1 MLGHLFPRKKQDCSI
16 IGEVVWRVSP
26 EPLKSSDGQGIASVM
41 LKFFLY
47 HSGKEKD
54 SRRLVTHE
62 LTRLVLDSGYSS
74 NITAF
79 ILAVALCVMVRPVIA
94 ASLWQGWLAGM
105 SVLFLAKLGVIFF
118 FHRQK
123 NTCGPVALRC
133 VHAYIYLVFFT
144 GIMWGMAVIFF
155 FTSATMMEQMALF
168 FIVAGLTAGA
178 IPILSPLRNLYFAYM
193 SCPLLPFAYLLLK
206 HGGQFY
212 EIMATVIILYT
223 LMLINSAIR
232 MQDALVAALEM
243 RFANDALVG
252 DLRQANEE
260 AEAASR
266 AKDEFLANMSH
277 EIRTPMNGILGTLQL
292 LQDTKMDGAQFD
304 YVKTASFSAEA
315 LLSILNDILDFSKI
329 AAGKLVLEEIPFRL
343 RTLVGDLVTLLASQ
357 AQAKNVTVVA
367 EIDPQV
373 PETLRGDPT
382 RMRQI
387 LINFMTNAIK
397 FTPQGEVRVRVQC
410 LSAVA
415 SRVLLRIEVCDTGIG
430 IAAEKQK
437 DLFQSFTQAD
447 GSTTRKY
454 GGTGLGLAIVRQ
466 LVLLMG
472 GKIGVESM
480 PGKGSAFWCEL
491 EFPVVGTGTQTQG
504 QKDNPSQAEEGAWQ
518 GHILLVEDNKVNQMV
533 ASKMLEAMG
542 LTVDLA
548 ENGEKALAALAEK
561 RYDLVLMDCQM
572 PVLDGYQATRTFRSR
587 EPLGEKRLPIIAM
600 TANAMEGDRQ
610 KCLEAG
616 MDDYLAKPVKKEL
629 LRKLLGQW
637 LATSS

>member
-1 MLGHLFPRKKQDCSI
+1 
-16 IGEVVWRVSP
+16 
-26 EPLKSSDGQGIASVM
+26 M

-47 HSGKEKD
+47 HSGKDKE

-62 LTRLVLDSGYSS
+62 LVRLVLDSGYSS

-79 ILAVALCVMVRPVIA
+79 ILGVALCVMVRPVIA
-94 ASLWQGWLAGM
+94 ASVWQGWLAGM
-105 SVLFLAKLGVIFF
+105 SVLFLAKLGVIFCF
-118 FHRQK
+118 QRQK
-123 NTCGPVALRC
+123 NTCGPAALRC
-133 VHAYIYLVFFT
+133 VHAYIYLIFFT
-144 GIMWGMAVIFF
+144 GVMWGMAVIFF

-178 IPILSPLRNLYFAYM
+178 IPILSPLRNLYFVYM
-193 SCPLLPFAYLLLK
+193 ACPLLPFAYLLLK
-206 HGGQFY
+206 QGGQFY
-212 EIMATVIILYT
+212 DIMATVIILYT

-304 YVKTASFSAEA
+304 YVKTASSSAEA

-329 AAGKLVLEEIPFRL
+329 AAGKMVLEEIPFRL

-357 AQAKNVTVVA
+357 AQAKNVALVA

-410 LSAVA
+410 LSVGV
-415 SRVLLRIEVCDTGIG
+415 SHVMLRLEVCDTGIG

-466 LVLLMG
+466 LVLMMG
-472 GKIGVESM
+472 GKIGVESV
-480 PGKGSAFWCEL
+480 PGKGSVFWCEL
-491 EFPVVGTGTQTQG
+491 EFPVAAEGTQPQD
-504 QKDNPSQAEEGAWQ
+504 QKDNVPQPDGTLQ
-518 GHILLVEDNKVNQMV
+518 GCILLVEDNKVNQMV
-533 ASKMLEAMG
+533 ASKMLTGMG

-548 ENGEKALAALAEK
+548 ENGEKALVALAEK

-572 PVLDGYQATRTFRSR
+572 PVLDGYQATKTFRSR
-587 EPLGEKRLPIIAM
+587 ETPDQKRLPIIAM

-637 LATSS
+637 LPPVSP